1 MRLKTIIIT
10 VVLWN
15 IGASAAC
22 AGISVMG
29 ELTRE
34 KTVTVGKTYEGT
46 ILISNRGKTTQTAR
60 VYQNDYLFY
69 ADGTN
74 VYGDPGTDPRSNAKW
89 ITYTPHSAEIP
100 AQSSAE
106 IHYTITVPDDLGL
119 TGTYW
124 SMLMV
129 EGVNPDQQAV
139 PEGNSKMA
147 LNQLVRYAVQIVTH
161 IGASG
166 EKKLEFKKAKLVRNA
181 GKRMLEEDLE
191 NTGERWLTPVLWV
204 ELYDRSGVL
213 TGRFPGGNSR
223 IYPQTSARFRV
234 DLSSVK
240 EGDYKALI
248 VADCGGED
256 VYGISSKLKISD
268 VEEAV
273 SKAQPA
279 PVSVSAPA
287 PAPAPAPVQAPAPA
301 SVPQPRAL
309 PQAMPI
315 PWAFIGV
322 TVVVLLAIM
331 QRKRIG
337 MVIDGAVTAFRA
349 APAAQAPVPEPVSE
363 PVLAHVNTSAIDVFD
378 AVNTLVDDA
387 HLLALNS
394 EAIAAR
400 VSARQ
405 ETVGDYR
412 EELKALIMAA
422 IDSLDFT
429 VLFIEGYLNQDKSE
443 RVHGGQYQQV
453 MQTVIENYNKVA
465 DTMSFVAQATQ
476 LINQPIDKAVSQK
489 QLSSQADA
497 LRDMAGKLKQ
507 VVGVG

>member
-1 MRLKTIIIT
+1 MRLKTILIT

-15 IGASAAC
+15 IGISAAC
-22 AGISVMG
+22 AGISVVG

-46 ILISNRGKTTQTAR
+46 ILIANRGKTAQSAR

-69 ADGTN
+69 ADGSN

-89 ITYTPHSAEIP
+89 ISFVPHSAEIP

-129 EGVNPDQQAV
+129 EGVNPDPQAA
-139 PEGNSKMA
+139 PEGNNKMA
-147 LNQLVRYAVQIVTH
+147 LNQLVRYAVQVVTH
-161 IGASG
+161 IGATG
-166 EKKLEFKKAKLVRNA
+166 EKKLEFKKARLVRNA

-191 NTGERWLTPVLWV
+191 NTGERWLSPLLWV
-204 ELYDRSGVL
+204 ELYDRSGAL

-273 SKAQPA
+273 PKGQPA
-279 PVSVSAPA
+279 PVPVPSPA
-287 PAPAPAPVQAPAPA
+287 PAPAQAPVPAPAP
-301 SVPQPRAL
+301 VPQPRAL
-309 PQAMPI
+309 PQAVPI

-322 TVVVLLAIM
+322 TGIVLLALI

-337 MVIDGAVTAFRA
+337 TVIDRVVAAFQTEPVVVPA
-349 APAAQAPVPEPVSE
+349 APAQALSHAQP
-363 PVLAHVNTSAIDVFD
+363 LAIDIFESVS
-378 AVNTLVDDA
+378 TLVDDA

-400 VSARQ
+400 VSARD
-405 ETVGDYR
+405 ETIGDYR
-412 EELKALIMAA
+412 EELKSLILAA
-422 IDSLDFT
+422 IESLDST

-443 RVHGGQYQQV
+443 RAKTGHYQQV

-476 LINQPIDKAVSQK
+476 LINQPADKAVSQK

-507 VVGVG
+507 VVGAG